1 MAPLEKIYQENTLAY
16 FMEAS
21 MTKSFKTLAE
31 QLGGNGNENF
41 EDVRIKTEPGVNF
54 RKLFF
59 LRHRRFGQIS

>member
-1 MAPLEKIYQENTLAY
+1 
-16 FMEAS
+16 MEAS
-21 MTKSFKTLAE
+21 VTKSFKTLAE

>member
-21 MTKSFKTLAE
+21 VTKSFKTLAE

-59 LRHRRFGQIS
+59 LRHRR